1 MQNRNF
7 ARDTTVDF
15 APPAF
20 PDQAQR
26 KMIEFASRLNRALE

>member
-20 PDQAQR
+20 PNQAQR
-26 KMIEFASRLNRALE
+26 KMIKYALRLNRALQ